1 MWRIENLGELGIFAL
16 VFRKNEGKWAKNIL
30 FPLVLLY
37 CCRATRDEQV
47 WQRDTSTKN
56 ISLPILFVWVLF
68 LFYRCCFVCMC
79 FIWNFFVFPL
89 LLCFLGTREK
99 QVGQPWAPEY
109 IFLPRNLYIELLPPN
124 IFLIFND
131 LCIGFFFSALIAGA
145 HFADK
150 TGNSCLSLG
159 IQI

>member
-37 CCRATRDEQV
+37 CCWATREEQV
-47 WQRDTSTKN
+47 WQRGASTKN
-56 ISLPILFVWVLF
+56 ISLPILLVWVLF
-68 LFYRCCFVCMC
+68 CITVVVLFVCVL
-79 FIWNFFVFPL
+79 FGIFFVFPL

>member
-68 LFYRCCFVCMC
+68 LFYRSCFVCMC
-79 FIWNFFVFPL
+79 FIWNFLCVSVVALFSGNKGETGWTALSTGIYLSPSQFVYWIV
-89 LLCFLGTREK
+89 T
-99 QVGQPWAPEY
+99 PEY
-109 IFLPRNLYIELLPPN
+109 ISHCQLFVYW
-124 IFLIFND
+124 IFLFRTHGGSTF
-131 LCIGFFFSALIAGA
+131 CG
-145 HFADK
+145 
-150 TGNSCLSLG
+150 
-159 IQI
+159 